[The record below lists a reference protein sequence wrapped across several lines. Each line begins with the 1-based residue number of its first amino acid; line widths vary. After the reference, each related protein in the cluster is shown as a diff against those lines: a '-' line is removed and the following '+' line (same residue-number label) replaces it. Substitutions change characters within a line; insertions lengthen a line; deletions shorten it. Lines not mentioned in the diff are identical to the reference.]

1 MPLPEPPFHAEDERD
16 ERDTP
21 AEDTTE
27 SFAGKDLDELQ
38 DEFEDEEPRQ
48 SER

>member
-1 MPLPEPPFHAEDERD
+1 MQAEEEVAPATDADEVIATDQPPSDPFV
-16 ERDTP
+16 
-21 AEDTTE
+21 
-27 SFAGKDLDELQ
+27 GKDLDELQ